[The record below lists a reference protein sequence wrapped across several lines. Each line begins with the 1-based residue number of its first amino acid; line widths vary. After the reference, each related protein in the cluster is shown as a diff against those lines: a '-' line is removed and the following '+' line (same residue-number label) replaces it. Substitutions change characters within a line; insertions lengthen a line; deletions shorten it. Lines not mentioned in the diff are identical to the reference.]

1 MSTQSTHTLSVLV
14 DNKPGVLA
22 RISSLFSRRGFN
34 IESLA
39 VGPTERPEVSRITLV
54 TTVDRPD
61 VLEQLVKQLNKL
73 VEVYK
78 IIELAPNSVQRE
90 LILIKVRCNDT
101 NRSAVLD
108 VVGLFRGKAV
118 DVGTESV
125 TVEATGSSDKL
136 TALVTMLEPYGI
148 IELVKSGQV
157 ALGRG
162 QKSITEKN
170 RVALR
175 AAN

>member
-1 MSTQSTHTLSVLV
+1 MSTHTLSVLV

-39 VGPTERPEVSRITLV
+39 VGPTEKEDVSRITLV
-54 TTVDRPD
+54 TNVDDAR

-73 VEVYK
+73 VEVFK
-78 IIELAPNSVQRE
+78 VIELAPSSVQRE
-90 LILIKVRCNDT
+90 LILVKVRCDT
-101 NRSAVLD
+101 SNRSQVID

-118 DVGTESV
+118 DVGHESV
-125 TVEATGSSDKL
+125 TIEATGSSEKL

-162 QKSITEKN
+162 QKSINEKN
-170 RVALR
+170 RSAQR

>member
-1 MSTQSTHTLSVLV
+1 MSRHTLSVLV
-14 DNKPGVLA
+14 ENSPGVLA
-22 RISSLFSRRGFN
+22 RVAGLFARRAFN
-34 IESLA
+34 IHSLA
-39 VGPTERPEVSRITLV
+39 VGPTEHPTISRM
-54 TTVDRPD
+54 TVVVDADDLP
-61 VLEQLVKQLNKL
+61 LEQVTKQLNKL

-101 NRSAVLD
+101 NRSAVID

-136 TALVTMLEPYGI
+136 AALVTMLEPYGI

>member
-78 IIELAPNSVQRE
+78 IIELAPNSGQRE

-101 NRSAVLD
+101 NRSAVID

-136 TALVTMLEPYGI
+136 AALVTMLEPYGI